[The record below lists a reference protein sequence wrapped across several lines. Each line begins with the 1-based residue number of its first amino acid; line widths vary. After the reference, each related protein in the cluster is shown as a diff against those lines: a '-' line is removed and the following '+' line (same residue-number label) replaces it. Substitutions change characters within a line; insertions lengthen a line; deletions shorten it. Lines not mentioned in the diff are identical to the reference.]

1 MGPRTAAQT
10 AAAGETGSL
19 DVAAR
24 PLCVDLDGTLLRTD
38 TLFEMLA
45 GALRDW
51 RILLMLPIW
60 LLRGRAVL
68 KQELA
73 RRVSLD
79 PAALPYETRLL
90 EYLRGERARGRRL
103 VLATATD
110 RVVAEAVARHVGLFD
125 EVLASDGTTNLK
137 GPRKAAALVSRFGQS
152 GFVYAGND
160 RPDLR
165 VWGQAGGAVVV
176 NARPGLAQTV
186 RAGGPVELELPRQ
199 SSAARALARACRPH
213 QWLKNLLVFVP
224 IVTSGAVGQVQD
236 WLLGIAAFLAF
247 SLVASSIYLLNDLS
261 DLAADRAHPRKSRR
275 PLASGALD
283 IRLALLAA
291 PVLLAVGGWIAW
303 STGILWV
310 LLVYVVTST
319 GYSMRLKEFPL
330 VDMFAL
336 ATLYTLRL
344 YAGGEATGHPVSNWL
359 LAFSIFLF
367 LGLAAVKRVA
377 ELQSQAKR
385 EDGAK
390 QLARR
395 GYLVD
400 DAQIVMMMG
409 VASSFVASLVLAL
422 YVQNQWIAGR
432 AGGSA
437 ELFWLLVPL
446 ALLWQCRLWLATAR
460 GYMDDDPIVYAARD
474 WVSQLVAVAGFVVFI
489 TADGHVTAAL
499 GWLLGLAGLAG

>member
-1 MGPRTAAQT
+1 MVSR
-10 AAAGETGSL
+10 AAAMAETGRE
-19 DVAAR
+19 DPAMP
-24 PLCVDLDGTLLRTD
+24 PLCVDLDGTLVRTD
-38 TLFEMLA
+38 TLFELLA
-45 GALRDW
+45 AAMRDW
-51 RILLMLPIW
+51 RVLLMVPIW

-73 RRVSLD
+73 RRVELD
-79 PAALPYETRLL
+79 PAALPYEVRLIK
-90 EYLRGERARGRRL
+90 YLQGERARGRRL

-110 RVVAEAVARHVGLFD
+110 RRIADKVAGHLGLFD
-125 EVLASDGTTNLK
+125 EVLASDGSVNLK
-137 GPRKAAALVSRFGQS
+137 GPRKAAALVERFGQG
-152 GFVYAGND
+152 GFAYAGND

-165 VWGQAGGAVVV
+165 VWSQAGSALVV
-176 NARPGLAQTV
+176 NASAGVA
-186 RAGGPVELELPRQ
+186 RAAREAGPVELELPRE
-199 SSAARALARACRPH
+199 SHTLAALVRACRPH
-213 QWLKNLLVFVP
+213 QWMKNALIFVP
-224 IVTSGAVGQVQD
+224 IITSGAVGQLGD
-236 WLLGIAAFLAF
+236 WLLALAAFMAF
-247 SLVASSIYLLNDLS
+247 SLIASSIYLLNDMT
-261 DLAADRAHPRKSRR
+261 DLPADRAHPRKRRR

-283 IRLALLAA
+283 IRIALLAA
-291 PVLLAVGGWIAW
+291 PVLLCVGGWLAW
-303 STGILWV
+303 SHGVLWV
-310 LLVYVVTST
+310 LMVYAATSII
-319 GYSMRLKEFPL
+319 YSMRLKEFPL

-336 ATLYTLRL
+336 ATLYTMRL

-400 DAQIVMMMG
+400 DAQIVMIMG

-432 AGGSA
+432 GDGAA

-446 ALLWQCRLWLATAR
+446 ALFWQCRLWLATAR
-460 GYMDDDPIVYAARD
+460 GYMDDDPIVYATRD
-474 WVSQLVAVAGFVVFI
+474 WVSQLVAVTGFLVFI
-489 TADGHVTAAL
+489 TADGHL
-499 GWLLGLAGLAG
+499 GRAIGWILGQAGLGG